1 MAVEG
6 LTGTTLMVQ
15 YTEVE
20 EAEPIDQADQWEAAH
35 LLTPVTGV
43 DSMGI
48 ALQNAQN

>member
-15 YTEVE
+15 DTEME
-20 EAEPIDQADQWEAAH
+20 EAKPIDQVDQREAAH

-43 DSMGI
+43 DSIGI
-48 ALQNAQN
+48 TWQNAQN